1 MTKRGRPIKYD
12 NDEDRK
18 AAIRASKLKYIHRI
32 RSAKRSF
39 TAAGTSF
46 HKSVLIDSSEHLPK
60 SHESRNSPP

>member
-1 MTKRGRPIKYD
+1 MTKRGNPEGLSAKRGRPIKYD

-32 RSAKRSF
+32 RAIK
-39 TAAGTSF
+39 
-46 HKSVLIDSSEHLPK
+46 KSVLIDSSEHLPK